1 MLGHKSLETT
11 QKYLGITNLDSLT
24 GKIDAAVVIVLRNFG
39 LSEPFKSREEAEQ
52 ARLKYSEKERRQIA
66 IGLIRPE

>member
-24 GKIDAAVVIVLRNFG
+24 DKIDAAAKVAA
-39 LSEPFKSREEAEQ
+39 KEAT
-52 ARLKYSEKERRQIA
+52 
-66 IGLIRPE
+66 